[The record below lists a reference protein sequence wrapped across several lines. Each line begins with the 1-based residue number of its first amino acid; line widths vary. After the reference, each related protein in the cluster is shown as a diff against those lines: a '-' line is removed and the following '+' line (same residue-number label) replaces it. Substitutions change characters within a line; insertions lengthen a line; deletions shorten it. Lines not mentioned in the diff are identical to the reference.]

1 MFADTNWKAV
11 SAELMGTFFLVF
23 FGYISFINLKD
34 NNMLFEG
41 ALTLGLTLLVLVHT
55 LGPVSGCH
63 LNPIITLPIWL
74 SGKMSLD
81 DSIAYIIAQII
92 GASLGFV
99 LFKALN
105 PGTDDSIFKDDLA
118 LMMAAMIGTAFFVYS
133 LLTSQD
139 PMSIGATVFVVSMTA
154 FYEVNPGVNL
164 GEVIGNGDD
173 FVIFGILGSFIGC
186 FLGWAIK
193 ENIIDQ

>member
-1 MFADTNWKAV
+1 MFADTNWKAA

-23 FGYISFINLKD
+23 FGYISFMNLRTND
-34 NNMLFEG
+34 MLFEG
-41 ALTLGLTLLVLVHT
+41 ALTLGLTLMVLVHI

-63 LNPIITLPIWL
+63 LNPIITIPIWL

-81 DSIAYIIAQII
+81 DSIAYIGAQVT
-92 GASLGFV
+92 GASLGFM
-99 LFKALN
+99 LFKLLN
-105 PGTDDSIFKDDLA
+105 PGTSDSFFEADLA
-118 LMMAAMIGTAFFVYS
+118 LMIAAMIGTAFFVSS

-173 FVIFGILGSFIGC
+173 LGIYGIIGSFIGC